1 MASTIS
7 NKNPSGVRLKKLW
20 YGLFAFMFW
29 TSVWYLLALAI
40 GNELFLPYPHT
51 VIVAWGRLLG
61 QSFFW
66 QAVGGSVLSIM
77 AGFLLG
83 TLFGTLLS
91 LAAHR
96 WELVAAIIQPMI
108 LVLRSTPVASF
119 IILVYVLI
127 RLADLPL
134 ISVSIVIVTVM
145 VTPLFFN
152 NLTEGYDTFRRDL
165 AEVAAVYR
173 FSFGKKIK
181 VLWWP
186 QLRPYVSAAL
196 TSSLGLAWKAGI
208 SAEVICSLKNT
219 IGRYLADAKSNLDI
233 DLLFAW
239 TMTVILLSMLLEALF
254 RRLSRGKKKT
264 VFIHRKEQPHQEED
278 TV

>member
-7 NKNPSGVRLKKLW
+7 NKIASGGRLKKLR
-20 YGLFAFMFW
+20 YGLFAFLFW
-29 TSVWYLLALAI
+29 TAVWYLLALAI

-51 VIVAWGRLLG
+51 VVVAWGRLLG
-61 QSFFW
+61 QAFFW
-66 QAVGGSVLSIM
+66 QAVGGSLLSIM

-83 TLFGTLLS
+83 ALFGTLLS

-96 WELVAAIIQPMI
+96 WEAVAAVVRPMI

-152 NLTEGYDTFRRDL
+152 NLTEGYNAFRPEL

-173 FSFGKKIK
+173 FSFGKKAK

-219 IGRYLADAKSNLDI
+219 IGRHLADAKSNLDI

-239 TMTVILLSMLLEALF
+239 TITVVFLSMLLEALF
-254 RRLSRGKKKT
+254 RRLSHRRKKPT
-264 VFIHRKEQPHQEED
+264 SVRREEPSHQEEGAL
-278 TV
+278 